1 MQEEEGPLQAPDL
14 EDKGPS
20 GLADPGSDLVLVCV
34 LVQEDFLGSS
44 GLHKDNL
51 IVVVLE
57 KEICLSEEN
66 PPSVAALQEEDLV

>member
-1 MQEEEGPLQAPDL
+1 MEKEDQGPLQALDL

-20 GLADPGSDLVLVCV
+20 GLVDPGTDLVLVCV

-51 IVVVLE
+51 IAVVLE
-57 KEICLSEEN
+57 N
-66 PPSVAALQEEDLV
+66 PPVFVALQEQDLV